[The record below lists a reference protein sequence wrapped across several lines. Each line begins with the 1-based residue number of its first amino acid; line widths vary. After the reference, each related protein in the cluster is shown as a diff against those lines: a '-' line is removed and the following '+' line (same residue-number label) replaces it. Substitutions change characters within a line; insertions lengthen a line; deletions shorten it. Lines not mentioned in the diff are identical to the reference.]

1 MSESKTGYF
10 YKRRECTAMKKLLVL
25 WFVFIFLIAC
35 ELPKQKSG
43 VIEFKG
49 VDKIDIEA
57 LFDSLK
63 IKSTEND
70 DKYIEMFWVKIKG
83 IKRKVYINQFCYEN
97 NSIGDEI
104 IFEECK
110 DIRFE
115 EE

>member
-1 MSESKTGYF
+1 
-10 YKRRECTAMKKLLVL
+10 MKKLLVL

-35 ELPKQKSG
+35 KLPKQKSG
-43 VIEFKG
+43 VIEFKEI
-49 VDKIDIEA
+49 DKVDIEA

-83 IKRKVYINQFCYEN
+83 RKGKVYVNQFCYEN
-97 NSIGDEI
+97 SKIDDVI